1 MNIYLNPK
9 DRVNLIRLFY
19 LRMARCPNVAHW
31 EFFTL
36 NNLAVIQPPAL
47 RGRAG
52 RSQTIEFKIHEYD
65 RGINR
70 Y

>member
-1 MNIYLNPK
+1 MNIHLKPK
-9 DRVNLIRLFY
+9 DPVNLIRLSG

-31 EFFTL
+31 GFFTL

-52 RSQTIEFKIHEYD
+52 RSETIEFKIYEYD